1 MLYVICESDIG
12 LQDVLDEEVMFMK
25 LFSRL
30 SVLSVLLVMVIG
42 VIAGCGGDSAGEKK
56 FLNIATGGTAGT
68 YYPIGGA
75 MAEILNNNIQ
85 GMNASAQ
92 STGATV
98 ANINMLKEGSVD
110 LAIVQNDITYYA
122 ANGIEMF
129 KDKKVDNLRGIATLY
144 PETCQIVT
152 LDASGIKSIADLK
165 GKRVAV
171 GAMGS
176 GAEANARQILE
187 AYGITYDDIDEQ
199 FLSFS
204 EAASALKDGNVDAAF
219 VTAGYPTAAV
229 QDIASQNKV
238 RLLPIDADKADA
250 LIAKYPFY
258 TKVVIPAGTYAGFD
272 EEVAGI
278 SVMAMLVCTDKV
290 DENLGYDIT
299 KALFTNLDRIKAA
312 HSVGKLITK
321 EGAMEGMPI
330 QMNTGAEKFFKE

>member
-1 MLYVICESDIG
+1 
-12 LQDVLDEEVMFMK
+12 MK

-30 SVLSVLLVMVIG
+30 SILSVLLVAVISL
-42 VIAGCGGDSAGEKK
+42 IAGCGGDSAGEKK

-122 ANGIEMF
+122 ANGVEMF
-129 KDKKVDNLRGIATLY
+129 KDKKVDNLKGIATLY

-152 LDASGIKSIADLK
+152 LESTGIKSIADLK

-238 RLLPIDADKADA
+238 RLLPIEADTADA

-258 TKVVIPAGTYAGFD
+258 TEVVIPAGTYAGFE
-272 EEVAGI
+272 EEVPGI

-290 DENLGYDIT
+290 DEQLGYDIT
-299 KALFTNLDRIKAA
+299 KALFSNLDRIKAA

-330 QMNTGAEKFFKE
+330 QMNAGAEKFFKE

>member
-1 MLYVICESDIG
+1 
-12 LQDVLDEEVMFMK
+12 MK

-30 SVLSVLLVMVIG
+30 SILSVLLVLVIS
-42 VIAGCGGDSAGEKK
+42 VVAGCGDSASEKK

-75 MAEILNNNIQ
+75 MAEILNNNIE

-98 ANINMLKEGSVD
+98 ANINMLQEGSVD
-110 LAIVQNDITYYA
+110 LAIVQNDIAYYA

-129 KDKKVDNLRGIATLY
+129 EGKKIDNLRGIASLY
-144 PETCQIVT
+144 PETCQIIT
-152 LDASGIKSIADLK
+152 LDATGIKSIAELK

-204 EAASALKDGNVDAAF
+204 EAANALKDGNVDAAF
-219 VTAGYPTAAV
+219 LTAGYPTAAV
-229 QDIASQNKV
+229 QDIASQNPIRV
-238 RLLPIDADKADA
+238 LPVEADKADA

-258 TKVVIPAGTYAGFD
+258 TKVVIPAGTYAGF
-272 EEVAGI
+272 EEDVPAI
-278 SVMAMLVCTDKV
+278 SVMAMLVCTDKI
-290 DENLGYDIT
+290 DEQMGYDIT
-299 KALFTNLDRIKAA
+299 KALFSNLDRIKAA
-312 HSVGKLITK
+312 HAVGKFITK
-321 EGAMEGMPI
+321 ESVMEGMPI
-330 QMNTGAEKFFKE
+330 TMNAGAEKYFKE

>member
-1 MLYVICESDIG
+1 
-12 LQDVLDEEVMFMK
+12 MK

-30 SVLSVLLVMVIG
+30 SILSVLLVLVIS
-42 VIAGCGGDSAGEKK
+42 VVAGCGDSASEKK

-75 MAEILNNNIQ
+75 MAEILNNNIE

-98 ANINMLKEGSVD
+98 ANINMLQEGSVD
-110 LAIVQNDITYYA
+110 LAIVQNDIAYYA

-129 KDKKVDNLRGIATLY
+129 EGKKIDNLRGIASLY
-144 PETCQIVT
+144 PETCQIIT
-152 LDASGIKSIADLK
+152 LDATGIKSIAELK

-204 EAASALKDGNVDAAF
+204 EAANALKDGNVDAAF
-219 VTAGYPTAAV
+219 LTAGYPTAAV
-229 QDIASQNKV
+229 QDIASQNPIRV
-238 RLLPIDADKADA
+238 LPVEADKADG

-258 TKVVIPAGTYAGFD
+258 TKVVIPAGTYAGF
-272 EEVAGI
+272 EEDVPAI
-278 SVMAMLVCTDKV
+278 SVMAMLVCTDKI
-290 DENLGYDIT
+290 DEQMGYDIT
-299 KALFTNLDRIKAA
+299 KALFSNLDRIKAA
-312 HSVGKLITK
+312 HAVGKFITK
-321 EGAMEGMPI
+321 ESVMEGMPI
-330 QMNTGAEKFFKE
+330 TMNAGAEKYFKE

>member
-1 MLYVICESDIG
+1 MLYVICESDID
-12 LQDVLDEEVMFMK
+12 LQDVLDEEVVFMK

-129 KDKKVDNLRGIATLY
+129 KDKKVDNLKGIATLY

-152 LDASGIKSIADLK
+152 LDASGIKSVADLK

-290 DENLGYDIT
+290 DEQLGYDIT
-299 KALFTNLDRIKAA
+299 KALFSNLDRIKAA

-330 QMNTGAEKFFKE
+330 NMNAGAEKFFKE